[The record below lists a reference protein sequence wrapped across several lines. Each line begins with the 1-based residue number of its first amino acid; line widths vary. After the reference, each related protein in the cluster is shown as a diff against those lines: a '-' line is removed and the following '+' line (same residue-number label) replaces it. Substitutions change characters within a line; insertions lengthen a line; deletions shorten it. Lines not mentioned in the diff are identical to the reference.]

1 MTMKLHVRP
10 AAGAAPVHAHPIDG
24 AMPAAPDENGV
35 WAMWTADQF
44 TFGLIRDGAIE
55 PVTARA
61 PTPAASSP
69 SPKARQRADAAE

>member
-1 MTMKLHVRP
+1 MTMKIHVRP
-10 AAGAAPVHAHPIDG
+10 AAGAAAVHAHPIDG
-24 AMPAAPDENGV
+24 AMPATADEAGM

-55 PVTARA
+55 RVPDA
-61 PTPAASSP
+61 PPAPSAPSP